1 MTSHAHRPP
10 QQQGEPNEIPRSALL
25 LGLAGLVPFVL
36 LLIAMAMGADRQFG
50 LPHGTL
56 REVLKFY
63 GAVIVSFLGGIRWG
77 IGMHRENLKEAAS
90 FFGMSVVPPLLAWA
104 AILISHPYD
113 LIVLIS
119 TVLITGG
126 ADLALVRQ
134 GSAPAWYGKL
144 RAVLTGAVIICLVAA
159 LALWPF
165 MPV

>member
-1 MTSHAHRPP
+1 MTSDAHRPP
-10 QQQGEPNEIPRSALL
+10 RQQGESSQIPRSALL

-36 LLIAMAMGADRQFG
+36 LLIALAMDADERLG
-50 LPHGTL
+50 LPYGTL
-56 REVLKFY
+56 RDGLKFY

-90 FFGMSVVPPLLAWA
+90 FFGMSVVPPLLAWGSL
-104 AILISHPYD
+104 LISHPFD

-126 ADLALVRQ
+126 ADIALVGQ
-134 GSAPAWYGKL
+134 GGAPAWYGKL
-144 RAVLTGAVIICLVAA
+144 RAVLTGAVIVCLVAA

-165 MPV
+165 MPM